1 MSNAPQTPYPED
13 DHVTN
18 EMVRLRDP
26 LRRMR
31 LERRVALLFFN
42 VLLLAAALMQLLSW
56 GMQSSKTSELPE
68 PTPTF
73 MEKAE

>member
-1 MSNAPQTPYPED
+1 MSERPESMPPDNAQTMD
-13 DHVTN
+13 A
-18 EMVRLRDP
+18 MMRLRDP

-31 LERRVALLFFN
+31 LERRIALLFFN

-68 PTPTF
+68 PAPTF
-73 MEKAE
+73 METAE

>member
-1 MSNAPQTPYPED
+1 MSERPESMPPDNAQTMD
-13 DHVTN
+13 A
-18 EMVRLRDP
+18 MMRLRDP

-31 LERRVALLFFN
+31 LERRIALLFFN